1 MRMVL
6 TCRAPSYGFSKYS
19 GKIER
24 CGRDRPTFA
33 IRAQVGLLG
42 TSVSPNRWVS
52 NGILRKSHI
61 PAQDT

>member
-1 MRMVL
+1 MQMVV
-6 TCRAPSYGFSKYS
+6 TCRAPSYGFSKFS
-19 GKIER
+19 GTVMID
-24 CGRDRPTFA
+24 GRDRPTFA